1 MGFTDKVS
9 RSVLHKLIKRE
20 HGGDPRTLRNWM
32 ANLEDFG
39 FLKRVNVCV
48 FKIELGRVEGAL
60 ELAVKEG
67 GQKKL
72 L

>member
-1 MGFTDKVS
+1 
-9 RSVLHKLIKRE
+9 
-20 HGGDPRTLRNWM
+20 M